1 MTSLAGR
8 LRLRESVELEAKLAL
23 GADGKGAIPRDFWPT
38 YSAFANTHGGVILLG
53 VRESRGS
60 FSVEGVPDI
69 GKMRTDLFNLLN
81 SRDKISVNL
90 LRDDDVREI
99 ELDGKSVLQVTV
111 AAAGR
116 KNKPVHLH
124 GNPFGNTYR
133 RLHDGDRRCDDET
146 VRRLIAEQ
154 VHDSRDLRV
163 LKGFDLDDLALDSL
177 HTYRRHFANLKPDHP
192 WAMLD
197 DRDFLRVNGCWRKDR
212 DTGDDGPTLAALLM
226 FGEGQAILEAA
237 PLLFLDY
244 QELPA
249 FDDGET
255 RWIDRIVPDGTWSG
269 NLYDFY
275 RKVAPR
281 LMADL
286 KVPFVL
292 KGDTRQ
298 DDTPQHKALREA
310 LINALVH
317 ADFSDRASV
326 RIQKSPS
333 GYSFRNPGTLRV
345 PAEHALQGGESDCRN
360 RTLHQL
366 FLQLGL
372 GERAGSGLPK
382 IRHAWESQGYFVTL
396 TESFEPY
403 DQSVLEVTKALER
416 TSSAGAVG
424 SSEKTSE
431 KTSEKSSEK
440 SSEKTDVRILER
452 LGNAPAMTISELA
465 EALELSTRAI
475 EKQLRILQESGR
487 LRRVG
492 PAKGGHWEVL
502 K

>member
-1 MTSLAGR
+1 MTSLAVR

-23 GADGKGAIPRDFWPT
+23 GPDGKGAIPRDFWPT

-69 GKMRTDLFNLLN
+69 EKMRTDLFSLLN
-81 SRDKISVNL
+81 SRDKVSVNL
-90 LRDDDVREI
+90 LRDEDVREI
-99 ELDGKSVLQVTV
+99 ELDGKSLLQVTIP
-111 AAAGR
+111 AAGR

-163 LKGFDLDDLALDSL
+163 LKGFDLNDLALDSL
-177 HTYRRHFANLKPDHP
+177 QAYRRHFTNLKPDHP
-192 WAMLD
+192 WTLLD
-197 DRDFLRVNGCWRKDR
+197 DRDFLRVNGCWRMDR
-212 DTGDDGPTLAALLM
+212 ETGDDGEM
-226 FGEGQAILEAA
+226 
-237 PLLFLDY
+237 
-244 QELPA
+244 
-249 FDDGET
+249 

-286 KVPFVL
+286 KTPFVL

-326 RIQKSPS
+326 RIQKSPA

-345 PAEHALQGGESDCRN
+345 PAKNALQGGESDCRN

-382 IRHAWESQGYFVTL
+382 IRHAWESQGYSVTL

-403 DQSVLEVTKALER
+403 DQSVLEVTRNVSPTQEL
-416 TSSAGAVG
+416 TQGAEEMSVKM
-424 SSEKTSE
+424 SVKTSV
-431 KTSEKSSEK
+431 KTSVK
-440 SSEKTDVRILER
+440 ILELLAAEPR
-452 LGNAPAMTISELA
+452 TTIPELA
-465 EALELSTRAI
+465 IVLGVATRTIERNLGAL
-475 EKQLRILQESGR
+475 QNSGR
-487 LRRVG
+487 LRRIG
-492 PAKGGHWEVL
+492 PDKGGHWEVL